1 MDVILD
7 GTAQD
12 AISQHLSQND
22 DDTAATLITN
32 DRNQLSCLTLV
43 S

>member
-1 MDVILD
+1 MD
-7 GTAQD
+7 GTAQNV
-12 AISQHLSQND
+12 ISQHISQND
-22 DDTAATLITN
+22 DDTAATLIIH